1 MLKLNSISKSVFD
14 AADIQVRENDKVK
27 LRTNGSSDSFKTI
40 TRKDIVS
47 SGRVVACEYIG
58 QLVNR
63 NKLAIEKYNSVLDG
77 TGMDYAS
84 IQKAHKEK
92 KLLYCA
98 NQVCKITGESAPQT
112 FSEFEKVQMNY
123 AHDEMFL
130 RTMAAID
137 REILMPIF
145 FDVIDAVGMGLIQW
159 EPVGFGSTKEITV
172 RSNDVFL
179 FEDSSWGSSRS
190 TSKNYLY
197 AKTITLNPMPVTCN
211 ATIKWYQDVVAG
223 DAGRYYAAIM
233 LGLYNKI
240 YARTIRTMNAI
251 VADDE
256 QTYIPSGLMADTYST
271 GNWIQIT
278 DLVAAAN
285 GVSVDN
291 LMAIGTR
298 SALSNLLPVD
308 STGGAITGLQY
319 GLGEAWFYNGYLP
332 KAGGVDLFPVTPAIV
347 PGTQNSTLDTI
358 DTGDNIYIFAKGLYR
373 PLHGAFYEGTPI
385 TLTATP
391 SGGNGSAQGT
401 ADFTI
406 DINVTATMDVK
417 PVFASKVGVVT
428 SVYPGA
434 GG

>member
-1 MLKLNSISKSVFD
+1 MLRLNSIAKSVFD
-14 AADIQVRENDKVK
+14 ASDIQFNDTDKVK
-27 LRTNGSSDSFKTI
+27 LRANGARDSYKTI
-40 TRKDIVS
+40 SRKDIIS

-58 QLVNR
+58 QLI
-63 NKLAIEKYNSVLDG
+63 NKNPLAAEKYNSMLKDV
-77 TGMDYAS
+77 GMDYNAVQRS
-84 IQKAHKEK
+84 HRER

-98 NQVCKITGESAPQT
+98 AQVCKLTNEPAPQT
-112 FSEFEKVQMNY
+112 FEEFEKVQMNF
-123 AHDEMFL
+123 ANDKIFL
-130 RTMAAID
+130 RIMAAID
-137 REILMPIF
+137 REVLMPIF
-145 FDVIDAVGMGLIQW
+145 FDVIDAVGMNLVQW

-179 FEDSSWGSSRS
+179 YEDTAWGSSRS

-197 AKTITLNPMPVTCN
+197 AKTITLNPMPVTTN

-240 YARTIRTMNAI
+240 YAKTISAMKKAIADNAT
-251 VADDE
+251 E
-256 QTYIPSGLMADTYST
+256 GYIPTDLTASTYST
-271 GNWIQIT
+271 SNWITIT
-278 DLVAAAN
+278 DKVAAAN
-285 GVSVDN
+285 GVSVDS

-308 STGGAITGLQY
+308 AAGGAITGLQY

-332 KAGGVDLFPVTPAIV
+332 KAGGVDLFPVSPVIV
-347 PGTQNSTLDTI
+347 PGTQNNTLDTI
-358 DTGDNIYIFAKGLYR
+358 DTGNNIYILAKGLYR
-373 PLHGAFYEGTPI
+373 PLYGAYYQGTPI

-391 SGGNGSAQGT
+391 SGGNGYAQGT

-406 DINVTATMDVK
+406 DINVTATLDIK

-428 SVYPGA
+428 SVYPEGN
-434 GG
+434 